1 MNKIKLI
8 IATFSL
14 ILIGCSDDDPI
25 SPDAATFTGTG
36 TYTLTSITIH
46 HGTDCSSADGVLGM
60 CFPPAETVVS
70 ESECVE
76 TGTGTCMDEYG
87 NGIDGIDAEADCP
100 DGNIWIN
107 FGWNLWMNIFP
118 AMLTIFSDAGTYTHS
133 QSGGMED
140 WRLGGGEEDES
151 GTWTLDGTTL
161 TMTSSEGEVTTATVS
176 GSTFTVEQFDTFTS
190 VIVDCAEMVF
200 TK

>member
-1 MNKIKLI
+1 M
-8 IATFSL
+8 
-14 ILIGCSDDDPI
+14 
-25 SPDAATFTGTG
+25 
-36 TYTLTSITIH
+36 
-46 HGTDCSSADGVLGM
+46 
-60 CFPPAETVVS
+60 
-70 ESECVE
+70 
-76 TGTGTCMDEYG
+76 
-87 NGIDGIDAEADCP
+87 
-100 DGNIWIN
+100 IN
-107 FGWNLWMNIFP
+107 
-118 AMLTIFSDAGTYTHS
+118 
-133 QSGGMED
+133 ED